1 MPNGTCTA
9 ILHHSHR
16 FDDNISIQ
24 RVRRR
29 PVQCER
35 LPTAE
40 QPICCTNHT
49 SMGGNHTAVHA
60 LNQCVHPVGCSSSKN
75 IKIPL
80 RQKAPLAFLCF
91 NNSINCKSD
100 ATVTLK
106 PGCESGGAGFS
117 NYKPCHHIQSA
128 VSGYRTL
135 ARKSV

>member
-1 MPNGTCTA
+1 M
-9 ILHHSHR
+9 
-16 FDDNISIQ
+16 FDDNKNAQ
-24 RVRRR
+24 RSEDDLFKVSDSPGRNS
-29 PVQCER
+29 Q
-35 LPTAE
+35 TADLLHKP
-40 QPICCTNHT
+40 QQR
-49 SMGGNHTAVHA
+49 GGRAGGHTAVHA
-60 LNQCVHPVGCSSSKN
+60 VNQCVHPAACSSSSSSKI

-106 PGCESGGAGFS
+106 LGRESGAAGFS